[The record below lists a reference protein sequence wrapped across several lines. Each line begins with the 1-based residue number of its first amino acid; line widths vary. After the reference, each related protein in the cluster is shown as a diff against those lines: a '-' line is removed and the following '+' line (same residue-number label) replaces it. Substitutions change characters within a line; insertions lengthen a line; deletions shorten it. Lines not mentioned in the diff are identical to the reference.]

1 MNRLLLLAISV
12 IAICN
17 QALAQDSRTFTVRTN
32 AINGWTGEAMKTAE
46 AIMLSKTT
54 NDTIHAT
61 RSFAYRG
68 YGNKM
73 VLFADLNFKVPR
85 HPDSYI
91 LKGYAEG
98 YDTVYATVDIDKVG
112 ARETL
117 KEIPEL
123 EFYRKS
129 KVLATATVTAT
140 KVKFYMAGDTLVY
153 NADAFKL
160 PEGSMLDALIN
171 QLPGVELNDNGEIFV
186 NGKKVESLL
195 LNGKDFFKGD
205 RLVMLNN
212 LGAYTVNQVKVYDKL
227 SERSMLAGRDLGDSE
242 FVMDV
247 KLKKEYMNG
256 YICNMEAGAGTAQR
270 YMARLFGMWYT
281 TRSRVTVL
289 GSLNNLN
296 DNRTPG
302 QNTAWVANATP
313 GDTRTKMG
321 GVEYNFNGDGEKW
334 ELSGDATV
342 QHTRTFNTADTYTT
356 NFHPDRRTYGTAFAN
371 SISHEL
377 NVKTQHTLRLRPE
390 NQFYSASVKMNYQN
404 SDRSNN
410 TLSGTFNSASE
421 QLNRTLLEQIFN
433 GTLSSFAD
441 NPVYTSLTRTLTSGH
456 SLNAGGN
463 FFAEYQIPHTPDLF
477 EFGVNGNYTKSRYGS
492 YNLYDI
498 NYNAAGNRATDYQF
512 INNSP
517 DRSWNLSAN
526 TGYDF
531 LYSDKGH
538 ILISPRWSHTSTTQ
552 NSYLYQLDRLSDI
565 GVFGVLPD
573 NYLSALDN
581 DQTYLSHQTDDKAS
595 LYMMLHHKVEL
606 SGKRSIV
613 MSVSPTLGYTWRRL
627 DYRQGDVHQNVSKNS
642 FYVDAYARFAFNYS
656 SGDQVVLTYNRNTNL
671 MTLNR
676 LVDVV
681 DTRDPLNI
689 FVASTGLKNSAG
701 NNFNLEW
708 HKFNRPKHRW
718 SNYMSLKY
726 AFTENALVNTYSYN
740 PETGVRTYR
749 MQNVSG
755 NWNGSITESFTKT
768 FGAKNQFMLS
778 TVSTAAYSRSTGM
791 LAMTGTEFS
800 KNIVNN
806 LTLNQTLNFT
816 WTLGKQQLG
825 FKGGIKWRDTKGTD
839 SGFKN
844 FSATD
849 AYYGINGVFSLPYR
863 FGISTDL
870 TLYTRN
876 GYAQSG
882 INSTKAVW
890 NGRLT
895 YTVKGGR
902 WLIMLDGF
910 DLLHQLDNVTYNVND
925 QALTEVYTNVL
936 PRYALLHVQYK
947 FVLQP
952 KKKK

>member
-1 MNRLLLLAISV
+1 MYRFLLLAISV
-12 IAICN
+12 IAICF
-17 QALAQDSRTFTVRTN
+17 QASAQTGGTLTVRTN
-32 AINGWTGEAMKTAE
+32 AINGWTGEALKTAE
-46 AIMLSKTT
+46 AIMLSKST
-54 NDTIHAT
+54 NDTIRAS
-61 RSFAYRG
+61 RSFTYRG
-68 YGNKM
+68 YGNNM
-73 VLFADLNFKVPR
+73 VLYTDLNFKVPR
-85 HPDSYI
+85 KPDSYI

-98 YDTVYATVDIDKVG
+98 YDTVYATVDIDRIG
-112 ARETL
+112 SRETL
-117 KEIPEL
+117 KEIPSL
-123 EFYRKS
+123 EFYKQS
-129 KVLATATVTAT
+129 KILGTASVTAT
-140 KVKFYMAGDTLVY
+140 KVKFYHSGDTLVY
-153 NADAFKL
+153 NADAFRL

-171 QLPGVELNDNGEIFV
+171 QLPGVDLNDDGEIFV

-227 SERSMLAGRDLGDSE
+227 SERSLLAGHDLGDSE

-256 YICNMEAGAGTAQR
+256 YISNVEVGAGTADR

-281 TRSRVTVL
+281 TRSRVTLL

-302 QNTAWVANATP
+302 QNTAWAATTTP

-321 GVEYNFNGDGEKW
+321 GVEYNFNGNGNKW

-342 QHTRTFNTADTYTT
+342 EHTRSFNTAGTYTT
-356 NFHPDRRTYGTAFAN
+356 NFHPDRRTYGTTFAG
-371 SISHEL
+371 SISHNL
-377 NVKTQHTLRLRPE
+377 NVKTKHSLRLRPE
-390 NQFYSASVKMNYQN
+390 NQFYMANVSMNYQN
-404 SDRSNN
+404 SDRSSNS
-410 TLSGTFNSASE
+410 LSGTFNSATE
-421 QLNRTLLEQIFN
+421 QLTRTLLEQIFN
-433 GTLSSFAD
+433 GSLSSFAD
-441 NPVYTSLTRTLTSGH
+441 NPVYTSLTRSLTSGH
-456 SLNAGGN
+456 TLDAGGSLWG
-463 FFAEYQIPHTPDLF
+463 EYNVPHTPDLIDF
-477 EFGVNGNYTKSRYGS
+477 NIGGDYTQRKYRTF
-492 YNLYDI
+492 NLYDI
-498 NYNAAGNRATDYQF
+498 NYNATGNRATDYQF

-517 DRSWNLSAN
+517 DHSWSLSAGM
-526 TGYDF
+526 GYDF

-538 ILISPRWSHTSTTQ
+538 LHISPLWKHSSVTQ
-552 NSYLYQLDRLSDI
+552 NSYLYQLDRLADI
-565 GVFGVLPD
+565 GVFGILPD
-573 NYLSALDN
+573 DYLSALDN
-581 DQTYLSHQTDDKAS
+581 NQTYLSSQTDDKAALNLDFVHKIEFS
-595 LYMMLHHKVEL
+595 SNRYMNIQITPRLNH
-606 SGKRSIV
+606 S
-613 MSVSPTLGYTWRRL
+613 WRCL
-627 DYRQGDVHQNVSKNS
+627 DYRQGDVHQKMSKNS
-642 FYVDAYARFAFNYS
+642 FYLDAYARFAFNYS
-656 SGDQVVLTYNRNTNL
+656 GHDQIVLTYKRNTNL
-671 MTLNR
+671 IALNR

-689 FVASTGLKNSAG
+689 FVASTGLKNSAN

-708 HKFNRPKHRW
+708 HKFKSTKHRW
-718 SNYMSLKY
+718 NNYLSLKY
-726 AFTENALVNTYSYN
+726 AFTENALVNSYSYN

-755 NWNGSITESFTKT
+755 NWNGSITESPTKT
-768 FGAKNQFMLS
+768 FGAKDQFLLYSAS
-778 TVSTAAYSRSTGM
+778 TVGYSQSTGM
-791 LAMTGTEFS
+791 LAMAGTDFN
-800 KNIVNN
+800 KNIVRN
-806 LTLNQTLNFT
+806 LMLSQTLNFT
-816 WTLGKQQLG
+816 WSIGKQKLG

-895 YTVKGGR
+895 YTVKGGK

-936 PRYALLHVQYK
+936 PRYALLHIQYK

-952 KKKK
+952 KKK